1 MDNALDEVE
10 HRVNV
15 DFSNNMEMLTFYL
28 SDSQQYGINVF
39 KIIEVIETP
48 KEITTVPK
56 THPAVVGIIRFRG
69 SSVTVID
76 ISSGLEMDPID
87 YKNIISYIMICE
99 YNNTTQGILVSRPNR
114 LLNVKWEDVKPPG
127 ETIQNSGYLTALT
140 FDENDE
146 TVQILDIEK
155 IINEINGVDIQISSQ
170 ISSLSRVS
178 EIENLKVLVLDDS
191 KAARI
196 ILQNSLD
203 QLGVQY
209 ALFDNGERALAAL
222 EESLLG
228 DNQRFCLIISDIEM
242 PQMDGFTFTKK
253 VKAIPELAKIH
264 LVLHSSMNNKANHAK
279 AEAVGA
285 DGFVAK
291 FQPDEIAKIVI
302 EKLKKAKEQNY
313 CEQ

>member
-1 MDNALDEVE
+1 MDNVLDEVE
-10 HRVNV
+10 HRANLA
-15 DFSNNMEMLTFYL
+15 FSNNMEMLTFYL

-48 KEITTVPK
+48 KEITIVPK

-69 SSVTVID
+69 DSVTVID
-76 ISSGLEMDPID
+76 ISSGLDMTPID

-99 YNNTTQGILVSRPNR
+99 YSNTTQGILVPRPNR

-127 ETIQNSGYLTALT
+127 ETIQNSGYLTALA

-155 IINEINGVDIQISSQ
+155 ILCEINGIDTNISSH
-170 ISSLSRVS
+170 ISTLGQDA
-178 EIENLKVLVLDDS
+178 EIQNLKVLVLDDS
-191 KAARI
+191 KAART

-209 ALFDNGERALAAL
+209 AMFEEGKQALEAL
-222 EESLLG
+222 EESLTN
-228 DNQRFCLIISDIEM
+228 DNQRFCLIISDVEM

-253 VKAIPELAKIH
+253 VKANPELADIH
-264 LVLHSSMNNKANHAK
+264 LVLHSSMNNKTNHAK
-279 AEAVGA
+279 AQAVGA
-285 DGFVAK
+285 DGFVPK
-291 FQPDEIAKIVI
+291 FQPDEIARIVI
-302 EKLKKAKEQNY
+302 EKLKEAKEQNF
-313 CEQ
+313 CKQ